1 MNQDNGGIIGKIN
14 TPTTSVASGVWSI
27 EQQFEAQSSSTW
39 PLAFPQTTFTNSCR
53 FDDGSS
59 DGLSRTQ
66 GSPTNSDI
74 CTFSVWFKLGAD
86 VTSNDISIFQEYV
99 DVNNY
104 FGISKKDNGRLQV
117 FQFDSGSF
125 NINVQPSRLFRD
137 HSAFYHVVVAYDSS
151 QSTSSDRVKIYING
165 EQVTSFNSSTYPSQ
179 NLDNRFN
186 TSGKTIKIGTQ
197 NSNQYW
203 DGYLAE
209 TIFVDGQA
217 LTPTSFGATN
227 PVTNIWEP
235 IAYAGTYGNNGFK
248 LNYSD
253 SSALGD
259 DTSGNGNDFTVANL
273 TSIDQ
278 STDTPSNNFATLNPL
293 YRKPQTNPSELR
305 DGNTSVIGGS
315 AHRADVPTI
324 AMNAG
329 KWYFEAKAISG
340 STTKWWWGLGE
351 AELLETKQDLG
362 NTANFIYGDVS
373 NTQGVYDN
381 NLKVDGSTAI
391 SSIFSAACAADDIV
405 MLAVDLDDQK
415 VWYGLNGTWNN
426 GSATASTTFNSSS
439 PDSTAIVAGDYYYFG
454 VGNENTK
461 WSVNYGN
468 PAYSIS
474 SGNADANGHGN
485 FEYAVP
491 TGFFALCTKNI
502 SENG

>member
-1 MNQDNGGIIGKIN
+1 
-14 TPTTSVASGVWSI
+14 
-27 EQQFEAQSSSTW
+27 TW

-227 PVTNIWEP
+227 PVTNIWE
-235 IAYAGTYGNNGFK
+235 
-248 LNYSD
+248 
-253 SSALGD
+253 
-259 DTSGNGNDFTVANL
+259 
-273 TSIDQ
+273 
-278 STDTPSNNFATLNPL
+278 
-293 YRKPQTNPSELR
+293 
-305 DGNTSVIGGS
+305 
-315 AHRADVPTI
+315 
-324 AMNAG
+324 
-329 KWYFEAKAISG
+329 
-340 STTKWWWGLGE
+340 
-351 AELLETKQDLG
+351 
-362 NTANFIYGDVS
+362 
-373 NTQGVYDN
+373 
-381 NLKVDGSTAI
+381 
-391 SSIFSAACAADDIV
+391 
-405 MLAVDLDDQK
+405 
-415 VWYGLNGTWNN
+415 
-426 GSATASTTFNSSS
+426 
-439 PDSTAIVAGDYYYFG
+439 
-454 VGNENTK
+454 
-461 WSVNYGN
+461 
-468 PAYSIS
+468 
-474 SGNADANGHGN
+474 
-485 FEYAVP
+485 
-491 TGFFALCTKNI
+491 
-502 SENG
+502 